1 MTEIILNDTVHVSG
15 DLGVSTGH
23 YFSETDLL
31 NMAPNDT
38 SITAKTV
45 GHGSFVVR
53 DEDIRRAQRTVGLS
67 GTTLGVSLEDM
78 GQRLQELAQ
87 WPEGHVTLRFV
98 GQGRDVE
105 CTGVWDFTHPTQI
118 NPVVTEWS
126 ATLTCESPYLIS
138 HDEQTL
144 FLKSQASST
153 GGLSWGLAWPLDWG
167 DGGLDGNSGR
177 IRNAGNAVGGPVVTV
192 HGDFPYGVTLMD
204 SEGRSLV
211 FDGPVLS
218 GAPLTL
224 DCRPGRR
231 LALSSGVNRSYLL
244 STREWFTV
252 PAGGDLT
259 VSFLP
264 HTPGDGWAQVSM
276 RDYWL

>member
-15 DLGVSTGH
+15 VRVGASGH
-23 YFSETDLL
+23 VFSETDLL

-38 SITAKTV
+38 SIVAKTV

-53 DEDIRRAQRTVGLS
+53 DGDIRRAQRTVGVS
-67 GTTLGVSLEDM
+67 GWTFGGSAREA
-78 GQRLQELAQ
+78 RERFAELCQ
-87 WPEGHVTLRFV
+87 WPEGHVTLRLV
-98 GQGRDVE
+98 AEGVDVE
-105 CTGVWDFTHPTQI
+105 CTGVWDI
-118 NPVVTEWS
+118 SRREIDAAEISWS

-167 DGGLDGNSGR
+167 NGGLDGNSGR

-192 HGDFPYGVTLMD
+192 HGDFPDGVTLMD
-204 SEGRSLV
+204 SKGRSLV
-211 FDGPVLS
+211 FEGPVLS

-244 STREWFTV
+244 SVREWFTV
-252 PAGGDLT
+252 PPGGDLT

-264 HTPGDGWAQVSM
+264 HTTGDGWAQVSM
-276 RDYWL
+276 HDYWL